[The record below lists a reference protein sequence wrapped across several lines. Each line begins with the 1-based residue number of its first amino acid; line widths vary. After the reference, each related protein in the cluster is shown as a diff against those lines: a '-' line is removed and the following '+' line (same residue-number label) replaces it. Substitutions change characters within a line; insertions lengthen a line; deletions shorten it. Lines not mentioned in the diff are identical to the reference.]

1 MRILNVLL
9 FNFVLS
15 FGMSGCAPTVE
26 ERWETA
32 LQDLSKRAS
41 FDLDCP
47 ASELTFH
54 ELSDPSEQGVTG
66 CDQRVTYIMVPYTG
80 WVLNSVDHPATK
92 PAPTVTAAPT
102 QEEAAK

>member
-1 MRILNVLL
+1 MRIVYGLISV
-9 FNFVLS
+9 FVL
-15 FGMSGCAPTVE
+15 GLGVSGCAPTVE

-32 LQDLSKRAS
+32 LQDLSKRAA
-41 FDLDCP
+41 FDLNFP

-54 ELSDPSEQGVTG
+54 ELSDPSEQGVVG

-92 PAPTVTAAPT
+92 PAAPAT
-102 QEEAAK
+102 SAPPEQSAE